1 MMVEMRRRIF
11 LLALIAVGSVV
22 LIAAAQKQRRLEVQ
36 LAGIRLGSPVIDKDE
51 VGNLKPTCLLRVWG
65 LPDFI
70 IAPAGLMA
78 QPMAMPGAPMMPGM
92 PGMPG
97 GPMMPGGIGGMGS
110 GFGGQPPFMRPG
122 TGGGAVGGPPA
133 GMPYGGPPM
142 MPGGMSPMGYGMP
155 GAPMMPGAPTMPGA
169 PMMPGA
175 PTMPG
180 MAGGAGT
187 AVPVP
192 SELVWAISVF
202 IQPQQNQRL
211 WLYRREQAVMGFLE
225 QDGIVIAIAVA
236 GDYFPYA
243 RTALGDPFRSI
254 QLGDDLQ
261 RVLLRY
267 GPPDSAYLV
276 GQMQPI
282 QPTAVGIFSMI
293 SLRYTDSSNIEFL
306 VVNNKVKRIFIF
318 LPERIELVK

>member
-1 MMVEMRRRIF
+1 MMAAMRRQKF
-11 LLALIAVGSVV
+11 LLALIAVGSIV
-22 LIAAAQKQRRLEVQ
+22 LIVAAQKQRRLEVQ

-70 IAPAGLMA
+70 ILPTGLVA
-78 QPMAMPGAPMMPGM
+78 QPMGMPGAPMMPGM
-92 PGMPG
+92 PV
-97 GPMMPGGIGGMGS
+97 GPMMPSEIGGMAS

-122 TGGGAVGGPPA
+122 EAPSGPSAGVHAGGPS
-133 GMPYGGPPM
+133 M
-142 MPGGMSPMGYGMP
+142 MPGGMLPGYGMP
-155 GAPMMPGAPTMPGA
+155 EAPM
-169 PMMPGA
+169 
-175 PTMPG
+175 MPG

-187 AVPVP
+187 AASIL
-192 SELVWAISVF
+192 SELVWAIPVF

-211 WLYRREQAVMGFLE
+211 WLYRREQAALGFLE

-267 GPPDSAYLV
+267 GPPDSARLV

-293 SLRYTDSSNIEFL
+293 SLRYTESSNIEFL

-318 LPERIELVK
+318 LPERIELK

>member
-1 MMVEMRRRIF
+1 MLVAMRRQVF
-11 LLALIAVGSVV
+11 LLALIAVGSVAF
-22 LIAAAQKQRRLEVQ
+22 IAAAQKQRRLEVQ

-51 VGNLKPTCLLRVWG
+51 AGNLKPTCLLRVWG

-70 IAPAGLMA
+70 IAPSGLVA
-78 QPMAMPGAPMMPGM
+78 QPMGMPGAPMMPGM

-110 GFGGQPPFMRPG
+110 SFGGQPPFMRPG
-122 TGGGAVGGPPA
+122 GTHGGPSAGMHGGGS
-133 GMPYGGPPM
+133 PM
-142 MPGGMSPMGYGMP
+142 TPGGMLPGYGMP
-155 GAPMMPGAPTMPGA
+155 GAPMMPGMV
-169 PMMPGA
+169 
-175 PTMPG
+175 
-180 MAGGAGT
+180 GGAGA
-187 AVPVP
+187 AVPIP
-192 SELVWAISVF
+192 SELVWAIPVF

-211 WLYRREQAVMGFLE
+211 WLYRREQAALGFLE

-236 GDYFPYA
+236 GDYFPYSK
-243 RTALGDPFRSI
+243 TALGDPFKSI

-267 GPPDSAYLV
+267 GPPDSARLI

-282 QPTAVGIFSMI
+282 QPTAVGIYSMI
-293 SLRYTDSSNIEFL
+293 SLRYTESSNIEFL

-318 LPERIELVK
+318 LPERVELVK